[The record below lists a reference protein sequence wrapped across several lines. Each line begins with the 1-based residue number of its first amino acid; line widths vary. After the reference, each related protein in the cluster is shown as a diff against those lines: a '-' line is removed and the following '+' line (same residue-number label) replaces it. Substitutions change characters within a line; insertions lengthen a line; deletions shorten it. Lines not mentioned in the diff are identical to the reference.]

1 MVKRKT
7 LNKKKRTSWYKDG
20 RTDLWWKYFVS
31 GVTPKE
37 FWKKNF
43 RLEEASFFDLASHL
57 RPYISPNPN
66 LPNRRA
72 ICANKKVAITLYFL
86 KDYGTV
92 SITANSFGIATNTA
106 SAVINKVCNA
116 IVLYVGPKYLHLPKT
131 NQEMKEK
138 IAESETKFGMTLA
151 FGCIDGT
158 QSLLYAPLNT
168 HNYFCY
174 RQFHSL
180 SIQAARNYKG
190 TFMDVECKWPG
201 SVHNAKVFAN
211 SSVCK
216 HLRSSDLSTIFQTI
230 SNSEVEIPI

>member
-72 ICANKKVAITLYFL
+72 LCANKKVAITLYFL

-116 IVLYVGPKYLHLPKT
+116 IVFYVGPKYLHLPKT

-168 HNYFCY
+168 LTIISVTDN
-174 RQFHSL
+174 
-180 SIQAARNYKG
+180 SIHL
-190 TFMDVECKWPG
+190 
-201 SVHNAKVFAN
+201 VHKLHAIIKVLLWMLNVSGLVVFTMQKYLQTLLFAN
-211 SSVCK
+211 IYVALTYLQYFK
-216 HLRSSDLSTIFQTI
+216 L
-230 SNSEVEIPI
+230 